1 MIGWLGAGLEDG
13 SVWGILRP
21 RFPGDM
27 GAPLSWNA
35 PTPLA
40 PLPSFPGF
48 ASILAYKQSGWE
60 EDENLSGCGHKVFN
74 TPFMGP
80 STAPSGII
88 SFCPLGDSW
97 QMGVESC
104 EEGGPMVQSLLR
116 GIHCDLGLPL
126 PPRPWGHPPLRLLE
140 HWPPRSGKPLLCE
153 YGDSQLP
160 GNLAGNPEV
169 PPLYPLPP
177 WPRSEG
183 GGPLILTAT
192 DLKSWL
198 TQELSVGLVEPA
210 LSLAPSLVP
219 KTAPALHPGNLG
231 QNEA

>member
-1 MIGWLGAGLEDG
+1 MVGGWFRRWFCLGHTETQAPGGHGCPSQPERT
-13 SVWGILRP
+13 RP
-21 RFPGDM
+21 P
-27 GAPLSWNA
+27 P
-35 PTPLA
+35 
-40 PLPSFPGF
+40 PSFPGF
-48 ASILAYKQSGWE
+48 ASILAYKQSAWE
-60 EDENLSGCGHKVFN
+60 EDENLSGCGHRVFN

-80 STAPSGII
+80 GII
-88 SFCPLGDSW
+88 SFCVLGDSW
-97 QMGVESC
+97 EMGVESC
-104 EEGGPMVQSLLR
+104 EEGGTMVQSLLR

-126 PPRPWGHPPLRLLE
+126 PPRPWGHPSLRLLE

-153 YGDSQLP
+153 YGDTQLP
-160 GNLAGNPEV
+160 GNLAGNSEV

-183 GGPLILTAT
+183 GGPPILTAT

-198 TQELSVGLVEPA
+198 TLELSVGLVEPA

>member
-1 MIGWLGAGLEDG
+1 MVLFGTYREPG
-13 SVWGILRP
+13 SRGTWV
-21 RFPGDM
+21 
-27 GAPLSWNA
+27 PLSA
-35 PTPLA
+35 RTHPPTP
-40 PLPSFPGF
+40 PSFPGF
-48 ASILAYKQSGWE
+48 ASTLAYKQSAWE
-60 EDENLSGCGHKVFN
+60 EDENLSGCGHRVFN

-88 SFCPLGDSW
+88 SFCVLGDSW
-97 QMGVESC
+97 EMGVESC
-104 EEGGPMVQSLLR
+104 EEGGTMVQSLLR

-126 PPRPWGHPPLRLLE
+126 PPRPWGHPSLRLLE

-153 YGDSQLP
+153 YGDTQLP
-160 GNLAGNPEV
+160 GNLAGNSEV

-177 WPRSEG
+177 WPGSEG
-183 GGPLILTAT
+183 GGPPILTAT
-192 DLKSWL
+192 DLRSWL
-198 TQELSVGLVEPA
+198 TLELSVGLVETA